1 MGGGVEPEMPYIH
14 YVSYR
19 ISDASAIEA
28 RLLELAHTTDAKLTA
43 PALAY
48 FAPCSLD
55 DAGRVLDDLAAHD
68 RLSMDIEDDG
78 TIVYRM
84 PGRQKLAAPASPR
97 PLTPALV
104 PALAPIVRASHGP
117 SPLLAGLLSALVPG
131 AGHLYA
137 ERPIAA
143 VLWFLVVGV
152 GYTLLLPGLILHLFS
167 IAGATASARARQLEA
182 ARARPLLP
190 SFTAR

>member
-1 MGGGVEPEMPYIH
+1 MPYIH
-14 YVSYR
+14 PVFHR
-19 ISDASAIEA
+19 ISDAGAIEA
-28 RLLELAHTTDAKLTA
+28 RLLELAHTTEAKITA

-55 DAGRVLDDLAAHD
+55 DAGRVLDDLAARD
-68 RLSMDIEDDG
+68 RLTMEIEDDG
-78 TIVYRM
+78 TVVYHM
-84 PGRQKLAAPASPR
+84 PGRQKLAAPPATPLSPP
-97 PLTPALV
+97 PLTLV
-104 PALAPIVRASHGP
+104 PAVRPSHGP
-117 SPLLAGLLSALVPG
+117 SPLLAALLSALVPG

-143 VLWFLVVGV
+143 ILWFVVVGL
-152 GYTLLLPGLILHLFS
+152 GYTLVLPGLILHLFS
-167 IAGATASARARQLEA
+167 IASAASSARRLDT